1 MHISQR
7 NSNIEIMKR
16 IFTKTIW
23 LILYLAFNIVLFFI
37 EINLFFKKNNSS
49 YSGNSGI
56 NSLDD
61 FFALSH
67 ASFNVLGELAIVGFS
82 FVAMGIALVAFLLF
96 IPFQVY
102 VIKPKYKTS
111 KKKFLFSLLAAFSIV
126 MILKLIVYIWMF
138 VDLNY

>member
-1 MHISQR
+1 
-7 NSNIEIMKR
+7 MKK

-23 LILYLAFNIVLFFI
+23 LILYLTFNIVVFFI
-37 EINLFFKKNNSS
+37 EINLFFKKNNTS

-56 NSLDD
+56 SLLDD

-82 FVAMGIALVAFLLF
+82 FVAMGIALVAFLFF
-96 IPFQVY
+96 IPLQVY
-102 VIKPKYKTS
+102 FLKPKYKTS
-111 KKKFLFSLLAAFSIV
+111 KKKFLFSLLAAFCIV
-126 MILKLIVYIWMF
+126 MIIKLIVYIWMF